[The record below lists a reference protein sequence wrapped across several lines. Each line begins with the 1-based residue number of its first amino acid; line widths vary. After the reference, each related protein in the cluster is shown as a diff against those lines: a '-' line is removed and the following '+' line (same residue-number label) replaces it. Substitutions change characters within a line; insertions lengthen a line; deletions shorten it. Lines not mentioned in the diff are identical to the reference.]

1 MDLSIVEEEGNVD
14 SSQIISSDSPT
25 VIKVVGC
32 GGGGS
37 NAVNRMIDTNI
48 SNVDFIVINTDRQAL
63 GNSKAP
69 VKLAIG
75 QKVTKGLGA
84 GGHPEIGEQAA
95 QEDKEMIKNVLAG
108 ADMVFVTAGMGG
120 GTGTGSAPIVA
131 EIAREIGAL
140 TVGVVTTP
148 FEFEGPVRMQRARAG
163 LEKLHG
169 KVDSLIVIP
178 NEQLLKVVDK
188 DTPVP
193 QAFLIADD
201 VLRQGV
207 QGISDIITKPGV
219 VNIDFADVKNTMEG
233 QGNAIMGVGVSSG
246 ENKAVEA
253 ATRAISS
260 PMLENSHIDG
270 AKNIL
275 INICASEQ
283 VSMSEIGEICK
294 IVTASASKNLNLCW
308 GQVISPDMEDKIS
321 VTVIATGFD
330 DSNSNYEKSIADPD
344 QDSGSD
350 YDPSV
355 MNPNEFKDILNNV
368 SPSPRQDSLF
378 SSPDQPSELTQ
389 DNFVPDFNSF
399 MNKNAPKEDRK
410 DDEEGSLGKSFADNS
425 DDSSFLH
432 QAQSRRPL
440 TPPSGYKAA
449 PDDYTKPAIWNNP
462 DFGRTINL
470 TDD

>member
-1 MDLSIVEEEGNVD
+1 MDLSIVEEENTD
-14 SSQIISSDSPT
+14 SQDIISPESPT

-63 GNSKAP
+63 GASKAP

-95 QEDKEMIKNVLAG
+95 QEDKEMIKNALAG

-148 FEFEGPVRMQRARAG
+148 FDFEGPVRMRRAKSG
-163 LEKLHG
+163 LEKLHD

-178 NEQLLKVVDK
+178 NQQLLKVVDK
-188 DTPVP
+188 DTPIRE
-193 QAFLIADD
+193 AFLIADD

-207 QGISDIITKPGV
+207 EGISNIITKPGD
-219 VNIDFADVKNTMEG
+219 VNTDFADVKNTMQG
-233 QGNAIMGVGVSSG
+233 QGNAIMGVGVASG

-253 ATRAISS
+253 ATRAISN

-275 INICASEQ
+275 INICASEE
-283 VSMSEIGEICK
+283 VSMNEVGEICK
-294 IVTASASKNLNLCW
+294 IVTASAAKDLNLCW
-308 GQVISPDMEDKIS
+308 GQVISPAMEDKIS

-330 DSNSNYEKSIADPD
+330 DNNSNYEKSIADAEESSSP
-344 QDSGSD
+344 D

-355 MNPNEFKDILNNV
+355 INPNEFKNILNNV
-368 SPSPRQDSLF
+368 STPSQDSLF
-378 SSPDQPSELTQ
+378 TPDEHSELTS

-399 MNKNAPKEDRK
+399 MKKNAVKSEEKK
-410 DDEEGSLGKSFADNS
+410 DEEEGSLGKLFTSDT
-425 DDSSFLH
+425 DDSIGLH

-440 TPPSGYKAA
+440 TPPSGYNAS
-449 PDDYTKPAIWNNP
+449 PNDLSQPAIWNNP
-462 DFGRTINL
+462 DFGRSINL
-470 TDD
+470 SDD

>member
-1 MDLSIVEEEGNVD
+1 MDLSIVEEENTD
-14 SSQIISSDSPT
+14 SQDIISPESPT

-63 GNSKAP
+63 GASKAP

-95 QEDKEMIKNVLAG
+95 QEDKEMIKNALAG

-148 FEFEGPVRMQRARAG
+148 FDFEGPVRMRRAKSG
-163 LEKLHG
+163 LEKLHD

-178 NEQLLKVVDK
+178 NQQLLKVVDK
-188 DTPVP
+188 DTPIRE
-193 QAFLIADD
+193 AFLIADD

-207 QGISDIITKPGV
+207 EGISNIITKPGD
-219 VNIDFADVKNTMEG
+219 VNTDFADVKNTMQG
-233 QGNAIMGVGVSSG
+233 QGNAIMGVGVASG

-253 ATRAISS
+253 ATRAISN

-275 INICASEQ
+275 INICASEE
-283 VSMSEIGEICK
+283 VSMNEVGEICK
-294 IVTASASKNLNLCW
+294 IVTASAAKDLNLCW
-308 GQVISPDMEDKIS
+308 GQVISPAMEDKIS

-330 DSNSNYEKSIADPD
+330 DNNSNYEKSIADAEEASSP
-344 QDSGSD
+344 D

-355 MNPNEFKDILNNV
+355 INPNEFKNILNNV
-368 SPSPRQDSLF
+368 STPSQDSLF
-378 SSPDQPSELTQ
+378 SSSDEHSELTS

-399 MNKNAPKEDRK
+399 MKKNAVKSEEKK
-410 DDEEGSLGKSFADNS
+410 DEEEGSLGKLFTSDT
-425 DDSSFLH
+425 DDSIGLH

-440 TPPSGYKAA
+440 TPPSGYNAS
-449 PDDYTKPAIWNNP
+449 PNDLSQPAIWNNP
-462 DFGRTINL
+462 DFGRSINL
-470 TDD
+470 SDD